1 MVVQPGPGEHRG
13 GMDFARESRG
23 TVRIRLTVA
32 VSVIVGVVLLLAGVG
47 LVRWVYSSLT
57 TAVESRNSAVVEA
70 VSRALAVEPLPV
82 APIGTPVGG
91 VPLGDSVAES
101 IVQAGLVPT
110 ELMVSSFVYVERS
123 GGVWVLGTNAEGRLV
138 LLERTEV
145 GGMPERYVHASRRI
159 QERTGGMEVHSVTSL
174 VDIDRSVGTLVTVLW
189 VSFPMA
195 VLAVGVLTWMVTSRA
210 LAPVAAITERVE
222 RMDAR
227 HLDVRVPVPDRDDEI
242 GRLARVMNQMLGRLQ
257 ASGDRQRAFISD
269 ASHELRSP
277 VAGIKVQLETALRED
292 EHDTFGQAL
301 RTALGEVDRLE
312 RLVANLL
319 ALSRLDEGLSGP
331 RGEVDVDDLVL
342 EAGTRVGA
350 GRIDLS
356 GVSGGRVWGNRDELD
371 GVVRNLLENAVRHAN
386 DRVEASVRVEG
397 AGPDGGGLVVL
408 TVDDDGAGIS
418 ESDHEVVF
426 ERFGRLDE
434 GRSRDAGGSGLG
446 LALVKRVVESH
457 DGTVSVTGSPL
468 GGARFVVR
476 LPAV

>member
-1 MVVQPGPGEHRG
+1 
-13 GMDFARESRG
+13 
-23 TVRIRLTVA
+23 
-32 VSVIVGVVLLLAGVG
+32 
-47 LVRWVYSSLT
+47 
-57 TAVESRNSAVVEA
+57 
-70 VSRALAVEPLPV
+70 
-82 APIGTPVGG
+82 
-91 VPLGDSVAES
+91 
-101 IVQAGLVPT
+101 
-110 ELMVSSFVYVERS
+110 
-123 GGVWVLGTNAEGRLV
+123 
-138 LLERTEV
+138 
-145 GGMPERYVHASRRI
+145 
-159 QERTGGMEVHSVTSL
+159 
-174 VDIDRSVGTLVTVLW
+174 
-189 VSFPMA
+189 
-195 VLAVGVLTWMVTSRA
+195 
-210 LAPVAAITERVE
+210 
-222 RMDAR
+222 
-227 HLDVRVPVPDRDDEI
+227 
-242 GRLARVMNQMLGRLQ
+242 MLGRLQ